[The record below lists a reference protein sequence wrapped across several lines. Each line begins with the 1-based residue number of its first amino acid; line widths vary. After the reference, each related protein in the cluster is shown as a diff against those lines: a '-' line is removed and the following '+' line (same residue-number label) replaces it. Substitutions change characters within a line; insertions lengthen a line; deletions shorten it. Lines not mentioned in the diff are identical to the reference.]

1 MFSGIIEAVGTI
13 RDIEQLQGD
22 CRFTVNTGNLDRAD
36 LKKGDSIA
44 MNGVC
49 LTVVEPGDAFFTTDI
64 SRETLSVTSL
74 GNLQGG
80 SRVNLERAMQ
90 VSDRF
95 HGHLVTGHVDA
106 AGTVI
111 SVKQDGRSQC
121 FAIRFPQ
128 SLQKYICKKG
138 SICVDGVSLTVNEVR
153 DSVMSINII
162 PHTLSKTI
170 FSDYIEGTTVNI
182 EIDIIARYLES
193 IVNPA

>member
-1 MFSGIIEAVGTI
+1 MFSGIIETIGTI

-22 CRFTVNTGNLDRAD
+22 SRFIVNTGNLYEAD

-44 MNGVC
+44 VNGVC
-49 LTVVEPGDAFFTTDI
+49 LTVVEPGNSFFTTDI

-106 AGTVI
+106 VGTVI
-111 SVKQDGRSQC
+111 SIKPDGRSQC
-121 FAIRFPQ
+121 FAIRYPQ

-138 SICVDGVSLTVNEVR
+138 SICIDGVSLTVNEVR

-162 PHTLSKTI
+162 PHTLSNTI
-170 FSDYIEGTTVNI
+170 FSDYIKGTAVNI